1 MRHQSPSTSATHYV
15 QNRIEDIAIGP
26 GPWSSTSTLP
36 LRQQW
41 RNQRPLCIIQVG
53 RVGLSGHADKSTRPF
68 SKHSLRG
75 VSKEF
80 EIQIERLKII
90 CVARNASGG
99 NCSRANHSAASASSA
114 GLRVPS
120 TTSAR

>member
-68 SKHSLRG
+68 SKHSLKDLSRSMGSHEKFKRFIGPVTVEKSKRTCGRG
-75 VSKEF
+75 
-80 EIQIERLKII
+80 
-90 CVARNASGG
+90 C
-99 NCSRANHSAASASSA
+99 
-114 GLRVPS
+114 
-120 TTSAR
+120 